1 MIRTQ
6 FIQVFESIPEGY
18 RCYGGD
24 NKRRLIRSRSGFGG
38 KIEKLYA
45 V

>member
-1 MIRTQ
+1 MIRTLLESS
-6 FIQVFESIPEGY
+6 ESIPEGY
-18 RCYGGD
+18 RCYGRD
-24 NKRRLIRSRSGFGG
+24 NKRRLIRNRSGFGG